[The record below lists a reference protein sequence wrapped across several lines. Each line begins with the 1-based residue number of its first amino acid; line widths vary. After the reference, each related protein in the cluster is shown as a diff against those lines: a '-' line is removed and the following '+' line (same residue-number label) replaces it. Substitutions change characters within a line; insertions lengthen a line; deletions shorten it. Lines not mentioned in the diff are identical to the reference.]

1 MSILFL
7 EEIYQAL
14 YTAATLKLSSLP
26 SLREHP
32 SGEYPSHSDFF
43 VSIQLLG
50 SVTKPLPTLENPTHL
65 YSNPYN
71 NADEKQQKWAIR
83 SEYQDK
89 ETSTRRA
96 SANTSEPCQAFPVIG
111 TLL

>member
-32 SGEYPSHSDFF
+32 SGAFPSHSDFF

-65 YSNPYN
+65 YS